1 MKYSETLTA
10 DCSKEGFMDLE
21 ESSSFLLK
29 EIQRV
34 QPGITGGGERNRTA
48 DLYVANVA
56 L

>member
-34 QPGITGGGERNRTA
+34 QPENLVEVSGIEPPTSTLRT
-48 DLYVANVA
+48 
-56 L
+56 